1 MSTRTITDWA
11 APIRRVAD
19 ILGVVLLTG
28 LSVALLCYIG
38 YGEARRTYPTVE
50 LDRVAAEGEV
60 VARAMESF
68 AFAGLPLAQF
78 PGFDAVAT
86 PLLDSDPA
94 LAAIYVTDARGQVVL
109 SSGAEQIDEGQAFAL
124 VAKVGNHHEVD
135 QNESYYRVTL
145 PLASRLET
153 VGHVHVLMYR
163 SAVSNRIDG
172 AFSQLALAA
181 TAVLALCGAGALAVA
196 RWRRHSVGWT
206 NALYG
211 LSIAAVSAL
220 AIATLVGLHV
230 EGIQGKT
237 RALAGSLGARL
248 GAPVALGMDLDDLSE
263 LDVLFRS
270 QRQLNPDIA
279 FIALTE
285 DGVVSI
291 STDQARVGAP
301 WQTSPG
307 HFEYELPLASSSA
320 VVGASQLLLRI
331 GVPVSVVFEQLWR
344 SLKNFLVLIVAAGML
359 SLLSFDL
366 LRSLIRG
373 QEARAVGDAVAQD
386 RSRMG
391 VMRLF
396 YFLVVF
402 VDGLS
407 TSFLPVYTQQLAEK
421 AGLDRSW
428 APSVFT
434 AYFLAFLLTLLP
446 AGQIAQRRGAK
457 PLLILGTALASIG
470 VIAMALV
477 PSFYALML
485 ARIVVGCAQGMLVI
499 GVQGYFVGDS
509 SAQSRTKGAGLIVF
523 GYNGGLISGAA
534 LGALLAV
541 YMGFQGVFLVGAAT
555 ALLLVWYAL
564 VLVPSQTPESVAAS
578 SSSEGGLLA
587 GLGSA
592 LRDLEFVKATVLI
605 GMPTKA
611 VLTGVTVFALPL
623 LLSRQNYVQEDIG
636 QVVMLY
642 AACVLVSSSYVSRL
656 VQALGRT
663 RTVLVTG
670 ALGSGLGLVLIGL
683 AGSDSLVG
691 LTMNGF
697 GTLLLVVGMIVLG
710 LSHGCINAPIVAH
723 IAGTPAAGAIGP
735 SGATSLYRFV
745 ERIGHVAGP
754 MLVGQ
759 ILIFGQDSLLAIGW
773 VGGAVIVL
781 ALLFLLIPGRGESS
795 RQPATVGAQL

>member
-1 MSTRTITDWA
+1 MTRRNITDWA
-11 APIRRVAD
+11 APLRRVAD
-19 ILGVVLLTG
+19 LLGVLLLTG

-38 YGEARRTYPTVE
+38 YGEARRTYPSIE
-50 LDRVAAEGEV
+50 LDRVAAEGDV
-60 VARAMESF
+60 VAHAMESF
-68 AFAGLPLAQF
+68 ALAGLPLAQF

-94 LAAIYVTDARGQVVL
+94 LAAVYVTDARGQVVL
-109 SSGAEQIDEGQAFAL
+109 SSGEDQIETEGFSKAA
-124 VAKVGNHHEVD
+124 GTGRHHVD
-135 QNESYYRVTL
+135 QNDSFYRVTL
-145 PLASRLET
+145 PLESRLET
-153 VGHVHVLMYR
+153 VGHVHVLLYR
-163 SAVSNRIDG
+163 GAVAAKIDG

-181 TAVLALCGAGALAVA
+181 VLVLALCGAGALGIA

-211 LSIAAVSAL
+211 LTIAVVSGL

-263 LDVLFRS
+263 LDVLFHGH
-270 QRQLNPDIA
+270 RQLNPDIS

-285 DGVVSI
+285 DGVVTI
-291 STDQARVGAP
+291 DTDQSRVGAP
-301 WQTSPG
+301 WQPSPG
-307 HFEYELPLASSSA
+307 HFEYDLPVAASSA
-320 VVGASQLLLRI
+320 AAGASQLLLRI

-359 SLLSFDL
+359 SLLGFDL
-366 LRSLIRG
+366 LRSLTRG
-373 QEARAVGDAVAQD
+373 REAAAPDESAAPDVPRLSVL
-386 RSRMG
+386 
-391 VMRLF
+391 RLF

-402 VDGLS
+402 IDGLS

-421 AGLDRSW
+421 AGLDRSYASW
-428 APSVFT
+428 VFT
-434 AYFLAFLLTLLP
+434 AYFLAFMLVLIP
-446 AGQIAQRRGAK
+446 AGQLAQRRGCK
-457 PLLILGTALASIG
+457 PLLALGTVLACASI
-470 VIAMALV
+470 VAMALV
-477 PSFYALML
+477 PSFYALLL
-485 ARIVVGCAQGMLVI
+485 ARILAGCAQGMLVI
-499 GVQGYFVGDS
+499 GVQSYFLGGS
-509 SAQSRTKGAGLIVF
+509 SAQARTRGAGIIVF
-523 GYNGGLISGAA
+523 GYNGGIISGAA

-541 YMGFQGVFLVGAAT
+541 YIGFQGVFLVGAAT
-555 ALLLVWYAL
+555 ALLLVWYTLAL
-564 VLVPSQTPESVAAS
+564 IPAQPPGPVTTAPRG
-578 SSSEGGLLA
+578 EGRLLS

-605 GMPTKA
+605 GVPTKA

-623 LLSRQNYVQEDIG
+623 LLSRQHYVQEDIG

-656 VQALGRT
+656 VEALGRT

-670 ALGSGLGLVLIGL
+670 ALGSGLGLILVGL
-683 AGSDSLVG
+683 AGSESLTGGAGG
-691 LTMNGF
+691 L
-697 GTLLLVVGMIVLG
+697 GTVLLVVGMMILG

-723 IAGTPAAGAIGP
+723 IAATPAASALGP

-759 ILIFGQDSLLAIGW
+759 ILIFGQDSLVGIGW
-773 VGGAVIVL
+773 VGAAVIVL
-781 ALLFLLIPGRGESS
+781 AVVFLLTPGRGTASP
-795 RQPATVGAQL
+795 QPATVGAQP